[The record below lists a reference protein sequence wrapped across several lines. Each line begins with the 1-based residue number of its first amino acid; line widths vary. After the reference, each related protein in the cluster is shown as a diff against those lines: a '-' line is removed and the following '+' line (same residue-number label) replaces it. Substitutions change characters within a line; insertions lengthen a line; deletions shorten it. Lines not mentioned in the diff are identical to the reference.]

1 MEIEVNNRELSTV
14 ELNNS
19 SVSVLTDRVA
29 SIAQTGENILSVS
42 ASTWSVSLQLFRIDG
57 EIPFDLFILT
67 RISLLGKSSA
77 LYYFQKVAE
86 EAFFRAVLE
95 FEQEG

>member
-1 MEIEVNNRELSTV
+1 MEIEVKTRE
-14 ELNNS
+14 
-19 SVSVLTDRVA
+19 D
-29 SIAQTGENILSVS
+29 ILSVS
-42 ASTWSVSLQLFRIDG
+42 APTWSVYLQLFQIDG

-67 RISLLGKSSA
+67 RISLSGKSSA

-95 FEQEG
+95 FEGVGV